1 MSGQSSFDHN
11 TNSNYPDNNG
21 PRRVYVHHIN
31 EDPTPNNH
39 HHSMGYAPQQ
49 QYQYAPHPPPLP
61 PQPMFI
67 PMPMPIPQPQPIPMF
82 MGGGCGYGY
91 PHSQMQPPVIIINGS
106 GDQTT
111 SDGGGGGGGGDASPS
126 DDKEEE
132 EEDRNDSS
140 TSTSPFHPIS
150 FVSIIFFVIASILGF
165 ICVAKIYDVFES
177 SMNANTTDNNNN
189 NSNNYYENDQDLDE
203 HILDYLVV
211 HRTVALGMGAAS
223 ILMFSIAFLLSF
235 YAGMRYRL
243 QSKKKK
249 KSKPKNCCLGGLLIA
264 AWILFCLTFIN
275 GLIILVLAFD
285 EEARIYPEVA
295 LSAVIGNMAS
305 WICMFGYSQLA
316 RRS

>member
-1 MSGQSSFDHN
+1 MMSGQSSFDNN
-11 TNSNYPDNNG
+11 TNNNYHDNTG

-31 EDPTPNNH
+31 EEPNH
-39 HHSMGYAPQQ
+39 PHSMGYPPQQ
-49 QYQYAPHPPPLP
+49 QYQYP

-91 PHSQMQPPVIIINGS
+91 PHSQMQPPPVIIINGS
-106 GDQTT
+106 GDEK
-111 SDGGGGGGGGDASPS
+111 SNGGDAPPPS
-126 DDKEEE
+126 NDKKEDDNDK
-132 EEDRNDSS
+132 DDDSS

-150 FVSIIFFVIASILGF
+150 FVSVIFFVIASILGF

-177 SMNANTTDNNNN
+177 SMYANTTDNNN
-189 NSNNYYENDQDLDE
+189 SNYYYYADEQELDE
-203 HILDYLVV
+203 HMLDYLVV

-243 QSKKKK
+243 KSNKKK

>member
-1 MSGQSSFDHN
+1 MMSGQSSFDN
-11 TNSNYPDNNG
+11 NNNYHDNNG

-31 EDPTPNNH
+31 EDPTPNYNQ
-39 HHSMGYAPQQ
+39 HSMGYPPQQ
-49 QYQYAPHPPPLP
+49 QYQYAPHPPPP

-111 SDGGGGGGGGDASPS
+111 SDGSGGGDASPS
-126 DDKEEE
+126 DDKE
-132 EEDRNDSS
+132 DDDSS
-140 TSTSPFHPIS
+140 TSTAPFHPIS
-150 FVSIIFFVIASILGF
+150 FVSVIFFVIASILGF

-177 SMNANTTDNNNN
+177 SMNANTTDSSNNN
-189 NSNNYYENDQDLDE
+189 NSNYYYEDYDQDLDE

-235 YAGMRYRL
+235 YAGMKYRL
-243 QSKKKK
+243 QSKKK

-305 WICMFGYSQLA
+305 WLCMFGYSQLA